1 MGRYIT
7 QRILYV
13 LPTLILASVIT
24 FALGLYGPG
33 DPLRDIMGQNYFD
46 PILRERTRHALG
58 LDRPF
63 VEQYVDWL
71 SGMVQGQFGYSL
83 MSQQRSINLMIAAA
97 WPKTVQ
103 LGLVA
108 MLFWFVSG
116 VSLGIVAALNHNKWI
131 DYAIVASTVAL
142 SAFPPFV
149 LGPMLLILFSLTFPI
164 IKAPFGWEGL
174 WSPKIL
180 MPAFVIAAVSIA
192 DLTRQMRSSILE
204 VLGQDYIRTARSK
217 GLNKRLIIGRHVL
230 RNAFNPILT
239 IVVTSVSWFMG
250 GALFAEL
257 IFNIHGFGMLTYQGV
272 VGLDYPVL
280 VVTTM
285 LVAIITM
292 SMNVLVDILYG
303 ALDPRVSIQGESK

>member
-13 LPTLILASVIT
+13 LPTLILASMIT

-33 DPLRDIMGQNYFD
+33 DPLRDLMGQAYFD
-46 PILRERTRHALG
+46 PAARERTRHALG

-63 VEQYVDWL
+63 FEQYVDWL
-71 SGMVQGQFGYSL
+71 SGLAQGQLGHSL

-97 WPKTVQ
+97 WPKTAQ

-116 VSLGIVAALNHNKWI
+116 VGLGIVAALNHNKWI

-142 SAFPPFV
+142 AAFPPFV
-149 LGPMLLILFSLTFPI
+149 LGPMLLILFSLTFPV

-217 GLNKRLIIGRHVL
+217 GLSRKLIISRHVL

-272 VGLDYPVL
+272 IGLDYPVL

-285 LVAIITM
+285 LVAVITM
-292 SMNVLVDILYG
+292 LMNVLVDILYG
-303 ALDPRVSIQGESK
+303 VLDPRVSLEGRGK